1 MLRWKMCASFVLAL
15 AFLAV
20 PALAEEPKNDPHHPA
35 ASAAT
40 PTPGMAMGMAGGQM
54 PGAGGMPMMEMM
66 RGMMGQ
72 DGMDGM
78 RMMAE
83 HVEGRV
89 AFLKAELKITDAQL
103 PQWNGFAQAVR
114 DNATAMQG
122 MQGGMMAM
130 NQAATLPDKLAARE
144 KMMSARLEAVSKL
157 RAAAE
162 PLYAALSADQKK
174 TADEIMVSPMG
185 MMM

>member
-1 MLRWKMCASFVLAL
+1 
-15 AFLAV
+15 
-20 PALAEEPKNDPHHPA
+20 
-35 ASAAT
+35 
-40 PTPGMAMGMAGGQM
+40 
-54 PGAGGMPMMEMM
+54 
-66 RGMMGQ
+66 
-72 DGMDGM
+72 
-78 RMMAE
+78 MMAE

-103 PQWNGFAQAVR
+103 PQWNGFAQVVR

-144 KMMSARLEAVSKL
+144 KMMSARIEAVRNLK
-157 RAAAE
+157 AAAE
-162 PLYAALSADQKK
+162 PLYAALSADQRK